1 MAYHLIAQIFGII
14 LFQSQSVVLFVLIPI
29 FQTDDQVKLGLFND
43 EGQVLD
49 KWEIPTVKDNGGEKV
64 LPDIAASIKNK
75 MQEKSITA
83 ADLVGVGIGAPG
95 AVNAEGFMV
104 NGAVNIGW
112 GSFDLA
118 ETLKKELDLPVRS
131 EEHTSLTG
139 TNGAGGDDTSTDTGS
154 QSNGYQIGIAFTTAL
169 PHFTQGCHIG
179 IVTCL
184 HGNGQIQFIL
194 RL

>member
-1 MAYHLIAQIFGII
+1 MMSKYAFG
-14 LFQSQSVVLFVLIPI
+14 VDVGG
-29 FQTDDQVKLGLFND
+29 TTVKLGLFND

-75 MQEKSITA
+75 MQEKNITA

-95 AVNAEGFMV
+95 AVNADGFMV

-118 ETLKKELDLPVRS
+118 ETLKKGEKISLLEL
-131 EEHTSLTG
+131 
-139 TNGAGGDDTSTDTGS
+139 GS
-154 QSNGYQIGIAFTTAL
+154 FAIRERKERNGYNPNSKENMVIPAKKVVKFSIGKYF
-169 PHFTQGCHIG
+169 FD
-179 IVTCL
+179 
-184 HGNGQIQFIL
+184 
-194 RL
+194 

>member
-1 MAYHLIAQIFGII
+1 MSKYAFG
-14 LFQSQSVVLFVLIPI
+14 VDVGG
-29 FQTDDQVKLGLFND
+29 TTVKLGLFND

-75 MQEKSITA
+75 MQEKNITA

-95 AVNAEGFMV
+95 AVNADGFMV

-118 ETLKKELDLPVRS
+118 ETLKKR
-131 EEHTSLTG
+131 
-139 TNGAGGDDTSTDTGS
+139 TGS
-154 QSNGYQIGIAFTTAL
+154 ACYREGRQRCQCSSPGRNVAG
-169 PHFTQGCHIG
+169 
-179 IVTCL
+179 
-184 HGNGQIQFIL
+184 
-194 RL
+194 RW